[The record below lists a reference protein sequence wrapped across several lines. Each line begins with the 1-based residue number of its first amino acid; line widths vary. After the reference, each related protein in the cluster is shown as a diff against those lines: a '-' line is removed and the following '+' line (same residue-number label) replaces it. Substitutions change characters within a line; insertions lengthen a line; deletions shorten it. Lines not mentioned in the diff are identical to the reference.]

1 MSSSTIN
8 ASTRES
14 TDASRDASR
23 NASRDASRDAS
34 MKASIDASI
43 DAGIDASN
51 ETVILQLQ
59 AYIKTLEEE
68 NGHLRKTNE
77 LLVKSM
83 EALRLTSTPP
93 AAEEKKPVKKHNT
106 VEVDPKGIRY
116 VEVPSHITGLVL
128 GKQFAVIKAM
138 CAAER
143 KEAKKHNVDPWC
155 RIDQDGETKNATG
168 ESFLVLKISAR
179 DPRVAEQLLSRVCDR
194 IEQSL

>member
-1 MSSSTIN
+1 MSSTSVTTHT
-8 ASTRES
+8 AEFKELEELR
-14 TDASRDASR
+14 AR
-23 NASRDASRDAS
+23 
-34 MKASIDASI
+34 
-43 DAGIDASN
+43 
-51 ETVILQLQ
+51 
-59 AYIKTLEEE
+59 IKTLEEE

-83 EALRLTSTPP
+83 EALKLTTTPP
-93 AAEEKKPVKKHNT
+93 ATKEKEPVKKHNT

-155 RIDQDGETKNATG
+155 RIDQDGETRNATG
-168 ESFLVLKISAR
+168 KSFLVLKISAR
-179 DPRVAEQLLSRVCDR
+179 DPRVAEQLVSRVCDR
-194 IEQSL
+194 IEQSLQYNRANTHFVKGSH